1 MYTKSGYEKQTYSGI
16 SDTHHSLLRLLL
28 LLGESPTTDEGMIFK
43 EDCQEVSQ
51 QKYLSRDEYY
61 QRIEDEAQKGESA
74 VEWVNQ
80 EWVRE
85 IEEESEEDAEEE
97 DEGVEEEVKLE
108 EFKPR
113 M

>member
-1 MYTKSGYEKQTYSGI
+1 MNLQNISHQRIDRLRYLKDEFMKRPLRVYTKSGYKKQTYSGI

-74 VEWVNQ
+74 VEWVN
-80 EWVRE
+80 
-85 IEEESEEDAEEE
+85 
-97 DEGVEEEVKLE
+97 
-108 EFKPR
+108 
-113 M
+113 